1 MSGFTSKLKNMIP
14 FLESETDQLKKV
26 ARHMTDDSLR
36 SFAAKNNLRVQR
48 TETGDFVSVPVDTP
62 DNAFMSFYESWT
74 STFSNTGSFSGN
86 NKANIYAMYDVMD
99 ENMTEASMMLDTYA
113 EESVSFGVI
122 DNAIKV
128 TVSDPVAQKV
138 LDAVLEKNKILKR
151 AKADIR
157 TMCKYGDAAYV
168 LEFPKS
174 LYDAYN
180 NLPSDIKDETDPGEF
195 FNIMDLDIYPIS
207 PKNFQI
213 NADEQGRVINYRQDN
228 SLQSDTK
235 RIVSSQTLLSK
246 VWQPWQFARFSIDD
260 DTLRP
265 YGKSILYGMRTL
277 FDQLSTLEA
286 LLAMSRASK
295 VQRLVIKVPVPSSNA
310 TEAFQQISRT
320 KAQFKSTIFSD
331 AVGTKSGRK
340 VAGLTEVFFMPSGP
354 DYGIDTI
361 KNDIDISSTEDVNH
375 FLDKALRATKLPKG
389 FFSGE
394 DGEDSGTA
402 LAERDQK
409 FGKAL
414 LQVQNA
420 YAEGLV
426 DLCSCILAH
435 AGFLVDKLE
444 IVVEIQRPTRLSKNL
459 IEEYKNILDFV
470 SALREVVQED
480 NPKIKYPRTNLA
492 QLLILA
498 GIPVDYVKLLLAQ
511 NPINVVSDTVMYDL
525 LSSLEVKPYNY
536 EKSNK
541 KDVDAKSD
549 ASRDEKGQLVINN
562 DTDEKSDE
570 VVDDIEQSASE
581 DTELPP
587 DEDPSIG
594 FGIVPDQ
601 YKVGSVSN
609 SKDLYL
615 CERQTIV
622 RVTSR
627 EVLAAEPVLKNELL
641 EVAKDLRGKK
651 LLNEQSK

>member
-1 MSGFTSKLKNMIP
+1 MSSFASKLKNMIP

-36 SFAAKNNLRVQR
+36 SFAARNNLRVQR
-48 TETGDFVSVPVDTP
+48 TETGDFISVPVDTP

-74 STFSNTGSFSGN
+74 STFSNTGSFTGN

-122 DNAIKV
+122 DNPIKV
-128 TVSDPVAQKV
+128 TVSNPEAQKV

-168 LEFPKS
+168 LEFPQS

-180 NLPSDIKDETDPGEF
+180 DLPSDIKDETDPGEF

-213 NADEQGRVINYRQDN
+213 NADEQGRVINYKQDN
-228 SLQSDTK
+228 SLQSDSK
-235 RIVSSQTLLSK
+235 RIVSSRTLLTK

-354 DYGIDTI
+354 DYSIDTI

-426 DLCSCILAH
+426 ELCSCILAH

-444 IVVEIQRPTRLSKNL
+444 ITVEIQRPTRLSKNL
-459 IEEYKNILDFV
+459 IEEYKNIIDFI
-470 SALREVVQED
+470 SALREMVQED
-480 NPKIKYPRTNLA
+480 NPKIKYPSTNLA
-492 QLLILA
+492 QLFVLA

-511 NPINVVSDTVMYDL
+511 NPIAVLNDTLMYDL

-541 KDVDAKSD
+541 KDIDAQSD
-549 ASRDEKGQLVINN
+549 VSRDEKGQLVLDGENSSDVDIN
-562 DTDEKSDE
+562 
-570 VVDDIEQSASE
+570 DIEQTSVDDAE
-581 DTELPP
+581 NPIDDT
-587 DEDPSIG
+587 SIG
-594 FGIVPDQ
+594 FGVEPDH
-601 YKVGSVSN
+601 YKVASVSN

-615 CERQTIV
+615 CERRTVV
-622 RVTSR
+622 RVSSR
-627 EVLAAEPVLKNELL
+627 EVLAAETSLKSELI

-651 LLNEQSK
+651 LLNEQSKSK